1 MFSKKGGRK
10 TLGRRL
16 FSLQTLLIFA
26 FIAISLGTL
35 YFIAN
40 VPANYTQIKL
50 LSKQDML
57 ARNEVYS
64 AISMLDALNNKVKTG
79 EMSLASAKKL
89 GADLLRNMR
98 YGATKDLY
106 FFVDTTEGVN
116 VVMLGDKTIEG
127 KNRLSEMA
135 NGVYYIKELIKT
147 SQQADGGYV
156 NYMYPKPGE
165 TKAKEKRSYALE
177 FKPFCWVVGSG
188 YYIEDVAK

>member
-177 FKPFCWVVGSG
+177 FKPFGWVVGSG